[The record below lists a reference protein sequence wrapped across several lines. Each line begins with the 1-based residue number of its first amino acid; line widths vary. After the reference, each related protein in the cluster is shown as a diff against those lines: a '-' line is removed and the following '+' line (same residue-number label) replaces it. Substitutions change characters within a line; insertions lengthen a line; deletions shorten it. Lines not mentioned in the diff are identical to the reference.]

1 MLSQDL
7 INRYTARVAGIILVF
22 GTPNHFSAFVYVLS
36 VRIKFMANEKR
47 LQKECRA
54 YREPSIGILLA
65 FFFWMMIPLAIIAT
79 VWIGLGDGFDRV
91 HLLGAYPAVAMTP
104 VEGATSTKSR
114 AQSQIATATVASNT
128 PRRWQ
133 RETRHTLPDQRSI

>member
-1 MLSQDL
+1 MVSKEASQTDNQESAEPDL

-54 YREPSIGILLA
+54 YRRAVYRNIACLL
-65 FFFWMMIPLAIIAT
+65 FLDDDP
-79 VWIGLGDGFDRV
+79 VSYNRDCVDRLG
-91 HLLGAYPAVAMTP
+91 
-104 VEGATSTKSR
+104 
-114 AQSQIATATVASNT
+114 
-128 PRRWQ
+128 
-133 RETRHTLPDQRSI
+133 